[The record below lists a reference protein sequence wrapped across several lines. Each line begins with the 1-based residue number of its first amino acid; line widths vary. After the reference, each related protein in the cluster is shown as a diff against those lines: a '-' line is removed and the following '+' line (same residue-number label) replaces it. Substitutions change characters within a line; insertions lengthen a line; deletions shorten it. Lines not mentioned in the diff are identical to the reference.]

1 MLTPHQAHSL
11 VWNRTVNN
19 RGIPGSNIS
28 LDLRME
34 HIVHLLKEMISNLGV
49 NLTPDASLRC
59 SRAVW
64 PVEQMLKA
72 IDDELG
78 CHSPYG
84 KHTVCHS
91 EKDFESIVQELIKK
105 EVFQSKQDCREYH
118 HFPGFKRNLIGK
130 LDYVQLNKWIT
141 GHKQEWKKSGH

>member
-11 VWNRTVNN
+11 VWKRTVNN

-59 SRAVW
+59 SRAIW
-64 PVEQMLKA
+64 PEEQMLKA
-72 IDDELG
+72 IVDKLG
-78 CHSPYG
+78 CHSRYG

-91 EKDFESIVQELIKK
+91 EKDFELIVHEFIKK
-105 EVFQSKQDCREYH
+105 RSFNQNKIALNTTISRFQEKLNRQPGLCTIKQM
-118 HFPGFKRNLIGK
+118 
-130 LDYVQLNKWIT
+130 DYWP
-141 GHKQEWKKSGH
+141 